1 MIGAFGNVMFR
12 TSDARVQN
20 FTDLKRESTSRFA
33 NHETI
38 NTKPK
43 SEFLGPGL
51 EEISFKVQLLSSL
64 GVDPD
69 KEIKVLQEMRDAG
82 EVGQLI
88 FGETKIGK
96 FVITDLSA
104 SEGPRDKQG
113 APTWIEAEINIKE
126 YIEHGK

>member
-1 MIGAFGNVMFR
+1 MVFEASADLVRTFSDLQQKSTARYAEHEVIG
-12 TSDARVQN
+12 
-20 FTDLKRESTSRFA
+20 K
-33 NHETI
+33 
-38 NTKPK
+38 KPVL
-43 SEFLGPGL
+43 EFLGPGL

-69 KEIKVLQEMRDAG
+69 KEIKALQEMRDAG

-126 YIEHGK
+126 YVEHAK

>member
-1 MIGAFGNVMFR
+1 MIG
-12 TSDARVQN
+12 
-20 FTDLKRESTSRFA
+20 K
-33 NHETI
+33 
-38 NTKPK
+38 KPVL
-43 SEFLGPGL
+43 EFLGPGL

>member
-1 MIGAFGNVMFR
+1 MVRTFSDLQQKSAARYAEHEVIG
-12 TSDARVQN
+12 
-20 FTDLKRESTSRFA
+20 K
-33 NHETI
+33 
-38 NTKPK
+38 KPVL
-43 SEFLGPGL
+43 EFLGPGL